1 LDRDLAVGKGGL
13 SMFQFRVLGS
23 LDLRAPDGE
32 EVLSVLS
39 QPKRTAILV
48 YLALA
53 SPQGFLRRDKLAGLF
68 WPEVDQEHARGSLR
82 GAIHFL
88 RRSLGADVVLSRGD
102 EDIALNG
109 EHFSC
114 DAFAFQEALKAEDL
128 EAALDLFQGD
138 LLEGFFL
145 SGCPEFE
152 RWVDGERERFRELAA
167 GAAWGLA
174 HQHLGA
180 GRITDGERLGQRALG
195 LICTDESEARRF
207 IEALAE
213 AGDRAAAVRFH
224 ERFGRVLWDTLELE
238 PSSETKALVEK
249 IREGASPGPAP
260 SSGAAFVPDPPD
272 TVGPSPMAL
281 DRSRTT
287 GEMAAPPAVTSTP
300 VQRAATGVSNRY
312 KVGMVVVAAAAL
324 VAWGI
329 WVLRPGGQSDLNP
342 RVVAVMPFE
351 NRTGDPGWDWIG
363 PTTSMLIE
371 QALAETGLVEIRPF
385 EMTFLSDYH
394 AQTQVEGESDSPR
407 LAAFASE
414 AGAGTVIHGAFVMN
428 GDQVRL
434 DALVTDVA
442 SGVLLRS
449 IGPVMGDSAVPMDVI
464 EALQSQVM
472 GAMAMEFDSAL
483 APYVDQIAH
492 SVTAEAAREFA
503 QGARLY
509 LVEGDYEA
517 AQRRLLRAH
526 ESDPN
531 FFTALVWAGWNAEYN
546 LGTGTETVL
555 QRDSIWTI
563 LFDHQSDL
571 SPYER
576 AVTRGWQARVER
588 DREGYARALEE
599 ACDIAPGSMACF
611 DLAVVLFQFLHRPE
625 AAIEVFTTRLVPER
639 GWLRGWAPYWTW
651 LAWAHHVMCD
661 FTSELEVA
669 REYRTLYPE
678 STTAVEVYLAALA
691 GLGRVDE
698 VFSFLTDSLHTVGG
712 EPTQTRL
719 IGRIGN
725 YLFHLG
731 EDGEAI
737 RAWELAVGRYED
749 LITADPS
756 SVFLHL
762 SAGHELRSLGR
773 RKEAKEHW
781 EAAESLNPVD
791 RYARASLGIA
801 AAWEG
806 NESDARATMAW
817 LDTQLDNRWNWDFR
831 SRLTFKAFIAEALGE
846 EEEAVDYLREL
857 WTHPDMY
864 QFPQWWRLDV
874 FPALRGYPAYEEFY
888 WPEGC
893 GER

>member
-1 LDRDLAVGKGGL
+1 
-13 SMFQFRVLGS
+13 MFQFRVLGS
-23 LDLRAPDGE
+23 LDLRGPDGE

-39 QPKRTAILV
+39 QPKRTAILS

-68 WPEVDQEHARGSLR
+68 WPEADQEHARTSLR

-88 RRSLGADVVLSRGD
+88 RRSLGAEVVLSRGD
-102 EDIALNG
+102 EDVGLNWG
-109 EHFSC
+109 HFSC
-114 DAFAFQEALKAEDL
+114 DAVAFQEALEAEDL
-128 EAALDLFQGD
+128 EAALDLFHGD
-138 LLEGFFL
+138 LLDGFFM

-152 RWVDGERERFRELAA
+152 RWVEGERQRLRELAA
-167 GAAWGLA
+167 GAAWDLA
-174 HQHLGA
+174 HQHLGV
-180 GRITDGERLGQRALG
+180 GRITDGERVGQRALG
-195 LICTDESEARRF
+195 LICTDENEVRRL

-238 PSSETKALVEK
+238 PSSATKALVEK
-249 IREGASPGPAP
+249 IREETSPDAAP
-260 SSGAAFVPDPPD
+260 SSGAGFIPDRHD
-272 TVGPSPMAL
+272 TVGPPLMAP
-281 DRSRTT
+281 DRFRTT
-287 GEMAAPPAVTSTP
+287 GEMAAPAVTTTP
-300 VQRAATGVSNRY
+300 VQRAAIGVSNRY
-312 KVGMVVVAAAAL
+312 KVGIVVVAAAL
-324 VAWGI
+324 LAWGI
-329 WVLRPGGQSDLNP
+329 SVLKPGGYSDLDP

-363 PTTSMLIE
+363 PTTSMLLE
-371 QALAETGLVEIRPF
+371 QALAGTGLVEVRTF

-394 AQTQVEGESDSPR
+394 TQAQVESGTDAPR

-414 AGAGTVIHGAFVMN
+414 AGAGTVIHGAFVLN

-442 SGVLLRS
+442 SGTLLRS
-449 IGPVMGDSAVPMDVI
+449 IGPVMGDSAGPMGVI
-464 EALQSQVM
+464 EALQSKVM

-483 APYVDQIAH
+483 APYVGQVVH
-492 SVTAEAAREFA
+492 PMTAEAAQEFA

-509 LVEGDYEA
+509 LVEREYEA
-517 AQRRLLRAH
+517 AQRRLLLAH
-526 ESDPN
+526 ELDPD

-546 LGTGTETVL
+546 LGTCGESVL

-576 AVTRGWQARVER
+576 AVTRSWRARVEG
-588 DREGYARALEE
+588 DREGYGRALEE

-611 DLAVVLFQFLHRPE
+611 NLAVVLFQFLHRPK
-625 AAIEVFTTRLVPER
+625 AAIDVLTTRLVPER
-639 GWLRGWAPYWTW
+639 GWLRGWTPYWTW
-651 LAWAHHVMCD
+651 LGWAYHVVGD
-661 FTSELEVA
+661 FTSELGVA

-678 STTAVEVYLAALA
+678 STTAVEVHLAALA

-698 VFSFLTDSLHTVGG
+698 VFLFLTDSLPTVG
-712 EPTQTRL
+712 EPSQTRL

-737 RAWELAVGRYED
+737 RAWELALGRYED
-749 LITADPS
+749 LLAADPS

-773 RKEAKEHW
+773 QEEAKEHW
-781 EAAESLNPVD
+781 EAARSLNPEN

-806 NESDARATMAW
+806 NEPDARATMAW
-817 LDTQLDNRWNWDFR
+817 LDTQLDNQWNWDFR

-874 FPALRGYPAYEEFY
+874 FPALRGQPAYEEFY
-888 WPEGC
+888 WPEGH